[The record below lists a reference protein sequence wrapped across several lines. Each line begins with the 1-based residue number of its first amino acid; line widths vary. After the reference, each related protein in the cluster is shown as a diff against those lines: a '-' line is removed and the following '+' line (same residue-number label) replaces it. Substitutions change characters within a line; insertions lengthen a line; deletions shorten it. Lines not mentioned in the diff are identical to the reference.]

1 MTQAGLFLHFA
12 PMSVEDNLVNGANIY
27 SYNKDVYVS
36 ASQNTKGTI
45 AVYDMMGREI
55 ASESIS
61 GSTNVIS
68 IEKSGH
74 YVVKVLSDEGI
85 ATKKVFI
92 K

>member
-1 MTQAGLFLHFA
+1 
-12 PMSVEDNLVNGANIY
+12 
-27 SYNKDVYVS
+27 
-36 ASQNTKGTI
+36 
-45 AVYDMMGREI
+45 MMGREI
-55 ASESIS
+55 ASESIN